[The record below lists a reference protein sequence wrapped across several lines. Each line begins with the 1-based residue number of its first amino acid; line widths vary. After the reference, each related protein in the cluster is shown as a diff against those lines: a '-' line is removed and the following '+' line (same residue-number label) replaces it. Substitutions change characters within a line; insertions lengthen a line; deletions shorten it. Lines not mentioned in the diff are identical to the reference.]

1 MLRADGAL
9 QGAHDPTLH
18 QREDQVHAGQ
28 RLMRRS
34 TRGAHGGRLEGVEPT
49 GGLWVGRP
57 TVTDDATAGLDA
69 GEQKLV
75 SAAEESELAQQAE
88 ENTRAMLTGM
98 FKSLDIEVTFT
109 DDARKE

>member
-1 MLRADGAL
+1 MESCK
-9 QGAHDPTLH
+9 GAHDPTLH

-34 TRGAHGGRLEGVEPT
+34 TRGAHGGRLEGVEPM

-69 GEQKLV
+69 GEQ
-75 SAAEESELAQQAE
+75 ELLQTLGAGV
-88 ENTRAMLTGM
+88 L
-98 FKSLDIEVTFT
+98 
-109 DDARKE
+109 DDAQSSAPKTLGGC